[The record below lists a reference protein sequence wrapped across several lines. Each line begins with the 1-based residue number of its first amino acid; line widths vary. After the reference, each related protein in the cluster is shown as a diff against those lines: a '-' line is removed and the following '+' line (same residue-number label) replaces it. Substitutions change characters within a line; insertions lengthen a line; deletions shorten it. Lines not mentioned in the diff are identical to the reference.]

1 MKHIELKSEEA
12 VIGKPD
18 PVSALVELDMCQG
31 RQKAHLDQDGVSAL
45 HCASHWRKLRPGR
58 AAGGSSLRPPESP
71 RQQAGGEDPLV
82 WECPHHTFSF
92 VFQHLLVWTQ
102 GS

>member
-31 RQKAHLDQDGVSAL
+31 RQKAHLDRSIIQIL
-45 HCASHWRKLRPGR
+45 TQ
-58 AAGGSSLRPPESP
+58 SP
-71 RQQAGGEDPLV
+71 
-82 WECPHHTFSF
+82 CPF
-92 VFQHLLVWTQ
+92 
-102 GS
+102 